1 MQTTFTTTIHQEE
14 GRPVTGVQVPEE
26 IIIGFGKGKK
36 PPVKVTLNGYTY
48 RSTVAVMG
56 GAYMISLS
64 TENRTAAG
72 VKGGDTLEVTL
83 ELDEEPRIVEVPAD
97 LAKALESAGLTEK
110 FNFLAFSHRKEH
122 VRSVMDAVAPET
134 RARRIEAVLKKLSV
148 GS

>member
-1 MQTTFTTTIHQEE
+1 MKTTFITTIHQEV
-14 GRPVTGVQVPEE
+14 GRPVTGIQVPEE

-36 PPVKVTLNGYTY
+36 PPVKVTLNSYTY

-56 GAYMISLS
+56 GAYMIPLS
-64 TENRTAAG
+64 AENRTAAG

-83 ELDEEPRIVEVPAD
+83 ELDEAPRIVEIPAD
-97 LAKALESAGLTEK
+97 LAKALESVGLTDK
-110 FNFLAFSHRKEH
+110 FNALAFSHRKEH

-134 RARRIEAVLKKLSV
+134 RARRIEAVLKKLTA